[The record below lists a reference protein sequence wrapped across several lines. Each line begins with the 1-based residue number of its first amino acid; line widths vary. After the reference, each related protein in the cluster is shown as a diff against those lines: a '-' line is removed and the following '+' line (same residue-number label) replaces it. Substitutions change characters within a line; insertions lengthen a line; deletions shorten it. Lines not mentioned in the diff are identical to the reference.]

1 MEDASAKIDQ
11 VVPGTKWE
19 FDSEVA
25 AVFDNML
32 ERSIPHYNVMRKS
45 VFDLACRYVQPRTD
59 IVDLGCSRG
68 TGLAPLVDKFGAYN
82 RFVGVEIS
90 DPMLEACRE
99 RFTGYIRTGIVDIR
113 KMDLRREYPP
123 VQASV
128 TLCILTLQF
137 VPIEYRQTVV
147 KRIYD
152 HTLPGGAVIVVE
164 KVLGSNDE
172 SDRAMVDAYYDL
184 KRENGYTQEQ
194 IDRKRVSLEG
204 VLVPLTCGWNEEL
217 IRNAGFRNI
226 DCFWRWMNFAGW
238 VALK

>member
-1 MEDASAKIDQ
+1 
-11 VVPGTKWE
+11 
-19 FDSEVA
+19 
-25 AVFDNML
+25 
-32 ERSIPHYNVMRKS
+32 
-45 VFDLACRYVQPRTD
+45 
-59 IVDLGCSRG
+59 
-68 TGLAPLVDKFGAYN
+68 
-82 RFVGVEIS
+82 
-90 DPMLEACRE
+90 
-99 RFTGYIRTGIVDIR
+99 
-113 KMDLRREYPP
+113 MDLRREYPP